1 MVQEIVEKMIDV
13 AESKNLEPR
22 HKAGEKRVREET
34 TGEVKRTK
42 LRKKHRVEHKVKQP
56 LTLITVY

>member
-42 LRKKHRVEHKVKQP
+42 
-56 LTLITVY
+56 